1 MNSYNRNSN
10 NWNGN
15 YGKGVK
21 YNNQPAKRQERRLTQ
36 VTRTDHNMNDTTTT
50 TRKTL
55 TAAKRVRPRRDFI
68 G

>member
-1 MNSYNRNSN
+1 MNGYNRNSN

-15 YGKGVK
+15 DGKGVK
-21 YNNQPAKRQERRLTQ
+21 HSNQPAKRQERRLTQ
-36 VTRTDHNMNDTTTT
+36 ATRTDHDMNNTTAT

-55 TAAKRVRPRRDFI
+55 TAAKRVRSRRDFI